1 MPREFE
7 VRKEVQLPAGPEAV
21 WDAVASGP
29 GIDSWFMGRHEV
41 DAAAKRVRFRL
52 GEMRTEA
59 EITAW
64 DPPRRFAY
72 RGEAAEDGTFDA
84 MEFLVEAAEGGTS
97 VLRFVHRGFV
107 PDGWDDEYHESF
119 AVGWEMYLHTLAE
132 LLAHFPGRFAT
143 YVTADGPASSASR
156 EAWPKLLAALGLPA
170 EPSAGQAVR
179 FRVGDEAVEGVL
191 DYFTPNYAGVRTED
205 ALYRFHERSL
215 LGMPAAVGHHLFR
228 PDVDETAESAAWS
241 RWLADALG

>member
-7 VRKEVQLPAGPEAV
+7 VREEVPLPADPSAV
-21 WDAVASGP
+21 WDAVATGP

-41 DAAAKRVRFRL
+41 DAAAKRVRFQL

-64 DPPRRFAY
+64 DPPHRFAY
-72 RGEAAEDGTFDA
+72 RGPSDGDGTFDA

-97 VLRFVHRGFV
+97 VLRFVHRGFAA
-107 PDGWDDEYHESF
+107 DGWEDEYHESF
-119 AVGWEMYLHTLAE
+119 AAGWAMYLHTLAE
-132 LLAHFPGRFAT
+132 LLRHFRGRYAA
-143 YVTADGPASSASR
+143 YVTADGPPSSADAR
-156 EAWPKLLAALGLPA
+156 AWPTLLAALGLPA
-170 EPSAGQAVR
+170 EPVTGQEVR
-179 FRVGDEAVEGVL
+179 FSFAGKEIDGVL
-191 DYFTPNYAGVRTED
+191 DYSTPHYAGIRTPD

-215 LGMPAAVGHHLFR
+215 LGMPIAVGHHLFGEG
-228 PDVDETAESAAWS
+228 VDGPVETAGWQ

>member
-7 VRKEVQLPAGPEAV
+7 VRKEIQLPAKPEAV
-21 WDAVASGP
+21 WEAVATGP

-41 DAAAKRVRFRL
+41 DAAAKRIRFSL

-97 VLRFVHRGFV
+97 VLRFVHRGFAE
-107 PDGWDDEYHESF
+107 DGWDDEYHESY

-143 YVTADGPASSASR
+143 YVTADGPESSASR
-156 EAWPKLLAALGLPA
+156 DAWTKLLAALGLPA
-170 EPSAGQAVR
+170 EPTAGQEVR
-179 FRVGDEAVEGVL
+179 FAVGGETVEGVL
-191 DYFTPNYAGVRTED
+191 DYSTPNYAGVRTSD

-215 LGMPAAVGHHLFR
+215 LGMPVAVGHHLFR
-228 PDVDETAESAAWS
+228 PDVDEKAEIATWS
-241 RWLADALG
+241 KWLADALS